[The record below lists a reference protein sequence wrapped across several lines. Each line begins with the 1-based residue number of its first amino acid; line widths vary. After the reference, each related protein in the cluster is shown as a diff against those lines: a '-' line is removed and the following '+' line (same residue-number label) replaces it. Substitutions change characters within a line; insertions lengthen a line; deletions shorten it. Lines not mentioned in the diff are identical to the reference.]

1 MENNNQTTETQKRQK
16 TGGRQKGT
24 PNRINASVKLFIKS
38 MLLAPQNVEAYQQA
52 LLSAKPEALIAH
64 YEKMIRYICA
74 QQSDKTDSGEWMPD
88 DCMDQETATDET
100 GHEAESEEATS
111 VAAEANQAIEGIDE
125 SVDSSDSSEPSE
137 ESASLAPTSE
147 SYNDT
152 GNVDAP
158 VCSDNVLTPL
168 NNTSSPAPTSESSS
182 STGNVDAPVRSKNV
196 FTPLNNNV
204 PSQDPTSDQ
213 PDNTASDETP
223 TNSVNGFSPF
233 NNYWFVPPKPTTRFD

>member
-158 VCSDNVLTPL
+158 V
-168 NNTSSPAPTSESSS
+168 
-182 STGNVDAPVRSKNV
+182 RSKNV